1 MTREF
6 WAGTRGATA
15 SAALKSHRATPTVRR
30 LHLRNLRL
38 LSELAAMRA
47 RGIACSLHAA
57 LGIRNSTSLFIA
69 RNTESAAALVS
80 TRACERERCERDN
93 EADPQGT
100 SGPLAAYWS
109 RIHRIE

>member
-1 MTREF
+1 
-6 WAGTRGATA
+6 
-15 SAALKSHRATPTVRR
+15 
-30 LHLRNLRL
+30 LHLRNLRF

-80 TRACERERCERDN
+80 ARTCERERCERDN
-93 EADPQGT
+93 EGEPQGT
-100 SGPLAAYWS
+100 SGPLAAY
-109 RIHRIE
+109 